1 MTGYPISECEDTK
14 NFDAL
19 QDPDSK
25 LDLNHF
31 FKGGCLQVEGYD
43 MNDDGQL
50 SLYVRS
56 TETYGICPYCQTVS
70 HKVHSRYT
78 RRLQDLP
85 AFGQNVILCFRTRK
99 FFCHNGE
106 CRYRTFAEQP
116 GNEIFRYRRRT
127 RRCEVLVYRQGLHLS
142 SINASSMLVN
152 MGVGISKSTVLRDL
166 HRIIVPECADVRK
179 IGVDDWAFRKG
190 IDYGTIIIDMSRG
203 VPVDLLGTRNE
214 ADFSNW
220 LETHRDIWL
229 VSRDRSTEYS
239 HAIASSGLAV
249 TEVADRFHLIRN
261 MSECIT
267 DTVSAKYDDI
277 ARMLKRS
284 GNKGETVADK
294 YGRRK
299 EPYVNEVKFNEV
311 KRLQKEGKG
320 ISETASLLGMAR
332 QTVRKY
338 RAMDVFPIPKGKP
351 RHEYHLHEK
360 YVERQYAR
368 GISLDTIRQDLWSK
382 GFRVGKTPF
391 HDHFRYLAD
400 GHRGFRSAKDKADME
415 RAFEKTPGEE
425 APVTLPP
432 VTQLA
437 VMINKSALGK
447 ELTDYECEV
456 TNALFGEEWFDQLHE
471 AARSF
476 LKCLRSGRPVR
487 LDRWLDRYEQS
498 SIPRIRTFAKGI
510 RMDIKA
516 VKNAI
521 IYQVSNGIT
530 EGYVNKLKSVKRV
543 MYGKAKLPLLKIKMV
558 MPPWIFN

>member
-14 NFDAL
+14 KFDAL
-19 QDPDSK
+19 QDSDSK
-25 LDLNHF
+25 LDLNCF
-31 FKGGCLQVEGYD
+31 FKGSCLRVEGYD
-43 MNDDGQL
+43 INEDGQFL
-50 SLYVRS
+50 LYVRS
-56 TETYGICPYCQTVS
+56 SETHGVCPYCQTVS
-70 HKVHSRYT
+70 HKIHSRYT
-78 RRLQDLP
+78 RRLRDLP
-85 AFGQNVILCFRTRK
+85 AFGENVILCFKARK

-106 CRYRTFAEQP
+106 CGYRTFAEQP
-116 GNEIFRYRRRT
+116 GNEVFRYRRRT
-127 RRCEVLVYRQGLHLS
+127 RRCEVLVYRHGLHLS
-142 SINASSMLVN
+142 SITASSILGN

-166 HRIIVPECADVRK
+166 HRLRVPECSDVRK

-214 ADFSNW
+214 ADFSSW
-220 LETHRDIWL
+220 LETHRDVWL

-249 TEVADRFHLIRN
+249 TEVADRFHLIKN
-261 MSECIT
+261 MGDCIT
-267 DTVSAKYDDI
+267 DTVSARYDEI
-277 ARMLKRS
+277 ARILGCS
-284 GNKGETVADK
+284 GNTEETVAGK

-299 EPYVNEVKFNEV
+299 DTYVNEVKFNEV

-320 ISETASLLGMAR
+320 ISETASLLGIAR

-338 RAMDVFPIPKGKP
+338 RTLDAFPVPKGKP
-351 RHEYHLHEK
+351 RHRYHLHEK

-368 GISLDTIRQDLWSK
+368 GISLDTIRKDLWSE
-382 GFRVGKTPF
+382 GFKVSKTPF

-400 GHRGFRSAKDKADME
+400 GHRGYRSAQDKADME
-415 RAFEKTPGEE
+415 RASEQKTGED
-425 APVTLPP
+425 AAVSLPP
-432 VTQLA
+432 AARLA
-437 VMINKSALGK
+437 VMINKSVLGK

-456 TNALFGEEWFDQLHE
+456 TNALFGEEWFDHLHD

-476 LKCLRSGRPVR
+476 IKCLRSGRPVR
-487 LDRWLDRYEQS
+487 LDRWLDKYEKS
-498 SIPRIRTFAKGI
+498 IIPRIRTFTKGI
-510 RMDIKA
+510 RMDMTA

-521 IYQVSNGIT
+521 IYPVSNGIT